1 MFYAVFALY
10 QETKMNLAT
19 EVMVVDDEETICEA
33 LAAWFAKD
41 GYHVETASSG
51 RDALKRLHEKT
62 FDVYLLDIKMPGMD
76 GIELLSRIKEEQP
89 DAMVVMITAH
99 GSIQT
104 AVEAMKLGASD
115 YLCKPFDPDELSLL
129 MERVIATKNLKDENI
144 TLREQLLDHRDSL
157 YDAMVIH
164 SESMQR
170 VFTLIQEIGSSLAP
184 VLITGE
190 TGVGKDLVARVIQQ
204 QSQRSEGPFISI
216 NCGALTESLLE
227 SELFG
232 HERGAFTGAVKARRG
247 RLEMA
252 HQGTLFLDEIGEI
265 SSKMQISLLQAIE
278 EKQFLRVGGSRPI
291 RSDFRLIS
299 ATHQDLPRLIKE
311 KRFREDFYYRINV
324 ISLEI
329 PPLRDRL
336 EDVPVLADHF
346 LKHYVE
352 ETGKFLEGFTQRAI
366 GMLTSYHWAGN
377 VRELRNVIERAVV
390 IAKGRMIG
398 AKELSFINPVSDVCH
413 MGPLTLKEVEMN
425 HIRSSLDT
433 CDWNVSR
440 AAKQLG
446 IDRSTLTRKIRKY
459 RLIRS

>member
-1 MFYAVFALY
+1 
-10 QETKMNLAT
+10 MNLST
-19 EVMVVDDEETICEA
+19 EIMVVDDEETICEA

-41 GYHVETASSG
+41 GYTVETAFSGSS
-51 RDALKRLHEKT
+51 ALARIQEKA

-76 GIELLSRIKEEQP
+76 GIELLTRLKERQP
-89 DAMVVMITAH
+89 DAMVIMITAH

-104 AVEAMKLGASD
+104 AVEAMKRGAID

-129 MERVIATKNLKDENI
+129 MERVMATKLLRDENLV
-144 TLREQLLDHRDSL
+144 LREQLMDRRETL
-157 YDAMVIH
+157 YDALVIH
-164 SESMQR
+164 SQPMQK
-170 VFTLIQEIGSSLAP
+170 VFATIKEIGPSLAP

-190 TGVGKDLVARVIQQ
+190 TGVGKDLVARAIQQ
-204 QSQRSEGPFISI
+204 QSPRAEGPFIAI

-252 HQGTLFLDEIGEI
+252 NRGTLFLDEVGEI
-265 SSKMQISLLQAIE
+265 SSKMQVSLLKALE
-278 EKQFLRVGGSRPI
+278 EKQFMRVGGSRYI
-291 RSDFRLIS
+291 VSDFRLIS
-299 ATHQDLPRLIKE
+299 ATHQDLPHLIRE

-324 ISLEI
+324 ITLHL

-346 LKHYVE
+346 LKQYVE

-366 GMLTSYHWAGN
+366 GMLTAYHWPGN

-398 AKELSFINPVSDVCH
+398 AGELSFLDPQADVCS
-413 MGPLTLKEVEMN
+413 MGPLTLQEMEIN
-425 HIRSSLDT
+425 HIRASLET
-433 CDWNVSR
+433 CGWNISR
-440 AAKQLG
+440 AAKLLG
-446 IDRSTLTRKIRKY
+446 IDRSTLTRKLKRY
-459 RLIRS
+459 RIIRS